1 MTTTQKISR
10 VKQGVLET
18 QKVKQ
23 SFLKGETE
31 ARSGKWSRAKL
42 NKMVVVSSQQ
52 DKALTRLNCH
62 KYLID
67 PAKALKRA
75 RLRRTMEDR
84 VLAKSEVKAWITHQV
99 WSHYMNNNRLR
110 SETLWYKNQDVAK
123 IHGKAGQMMNIQ
135 MKSQGLFRPLRGLS
149 V

>member
-52 DKALTRLNCH
+52 DKALTRLNCL

-84 VLAKSEVKAWITHQV
+84 VLAKSEVKA
-99 WSHYMNNNRLR
+99 
-110 SETLWYKNQDVAK
+110 
-123 IHGKAGQMMNIQ
+123 
-135 MKSQGLFRPLRGLS
+135 
-149 V
+149 